1 MVIDLNKNISRSE
14 VNTLLLYLK
23 NEQVQHTFV
32 ERLNLIV
39 VPKIKQDTELQL
51 ATFNHII
58 HHITPTTKSYPLAS
72 KEHKA
77 SSLVNVD
84 GVIIGG
90 NNFVM
95 MAGPCSVESEE
106 QIYQT
111 AAFLSKN
118 GVQVIRGGAYKPR
131 TSPYSFQGL
140 GLKGLQI
147 LSEAAKTYNLKVV
160 TEVMDVSLLDEVS
173 TYSDMLQVGSRN
185 MQNFHLLKA
194 LGNSSKP
201 VLLKRGMYA
210 KVNEWLLAAE
220 YILSGGNEQVVMCER
235 GIRSFDSESRNV
247 MDIGVIPII
256 KELSHLPIIADPSHG
271 SGLASRVTPLS
282 LASAA
287 AGADGLLIEV
297 HPNPST
303 ALSDKQ
309 QAIDFKQFE
318 DLNTQLSDLLK
329 AIGKPHQEPMLNV
342 QTL

>member
-1 MVIDLNKNISRSE
+1 MVIDLNNNISRSDI
-14 VNTLLLYLK
+14 NALLLFLK

-39 VPKIKQDTELQL
+39 VPKIKQDKELQL
-51 ATFNHII
+51 AAFNHII
-58 HHITPTTKSYPLAS
+58 HQITPTTQPYPLAS
-72 KEHKA
+72 KERK
-77 SSLVNVD
+77 STSRVNVD
-84 GVIIGG
+84 GVIVGD

-118 GVQVIRGGAYKPR
+118 GVQIIRGGAYKPR

-140 GLKGLQI
+140 GLKGLQM

-318 DLNTQLSDLLK
+318 DLNIQLSDLLK
-329 AIGKPHQEPMLNV
+329 AIGKPYHEPMLNV